1 MASEAASAG
10 SERADLAARSRGI
23 GVAAALQSAATAT
36 SPLLQQQQRQYDDLL
51 REKAK
56 LSAFYGEGHP
66 DLATVDAQ
74 ISELRDNM
82 GKERV
87 RVAAAAPV
95 EASAESTR
103 ARSPAAGAAPRA
115 AHIRISWDAIARTAL
130 APMPHT
136 ITLISLARAAETPS
150 KLYLFMVK

>member
-36 SPLLQQQQRQYDDLL
+36 SLLLQQQQRQYDDLL

-87 RVAAAAPV
+87 RVAAAASV
-95 EASAESTR
+95 
-103 ARSPAAGAAPRA
+103 RSEE
-115 AHIRISWDAIARTAL
+115 
-130 APMPHT
+130 HT
-136 ITLISLARAAETPS
+136 LNSS
-150 KLYLFMVK
+150 H